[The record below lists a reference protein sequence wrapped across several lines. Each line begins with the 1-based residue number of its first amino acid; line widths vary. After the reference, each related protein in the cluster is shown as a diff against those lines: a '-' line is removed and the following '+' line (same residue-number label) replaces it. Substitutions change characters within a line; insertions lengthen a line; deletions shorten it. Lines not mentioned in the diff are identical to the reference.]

1 MLCTWEPN
9 SFEHS
14 RQQALYSS
22 HRRSALQADGLH
34 PDCDCAR
41 GFVLLITM
49 HVYSSAAATFY
60 PLPNMPTGMPFELLN
75 AIKALQVVDQGKPGP
90 FDNVC

>member
-1 MLCTWEPN
+1 
-9 SFEHS
+9 
-14 RQQALYSS
+14 
-22 HRRSALQADGLH
+22 
-34 PDCDCAR
+34 
-41 GFVLLITM
+41 M